1 MKLPIGVSD
10 FQELIEKKYLFV
22 DKTLLLHDIIE
33 DGSKV
38 ILITR
43 PRRFG
48 KTLNLSM
55 LYYFLQSNTQVAS
68 NIFENLLIAK
78 EQAFCQAHQN
88 QYPVIFLTFKDIK
101 QATFESSYENIT
113 LLISKLYREHRYL
126 LNDDCLYE
134 DEKSNF
140 MKIIKKEA
148 SRAELENSL
157 ITLAEYLQRKFQ
169 KNAMIL
175 IDEYDTPI
183 QEAYMKGY
191 YPEMI
196 ALMRGILGPAL
207 KDNDYLDKA
216 VITGITRVS
225 QESMFSGLN
234 NIAVYSLLKEKFG
247 QYFGFTEEEVVVLV
261 QNSSQDLSL
270 EGIKEWYNGYQIGKH
285 VLYNPWSILNCLDN
299 KGLLEPYWVNTST
312 NDLINKLLGQANI
325 SVKRRFE
332 SLLQGKT
339 IKQSLAP
346 NLIFPDIEKQ
356 PAALWS
362 LLLHAGYL
370 KVLSSRVGEGELIAE
385 IAIPNQE
392 IRFLYVQI
400 VKNWFSGDAGLEAYD
415 KFIRSLMDSDIA
427 KFKHYIASY
436 LIQTGSYFNFNTS
449 TSEQIFHVFVLGL
462 VVGLREHYTIH
473 SDQEAG
479 LGRFDVIFMPK
490 DKKHQGILLEFKV
503 ARDEAEL
510 LDKAKEA
517 LHQIKDK
524 EYLQAFKQHQVTKVL
539 AIGMA
544 FYGKQLELVSEDI
557 EI

>member
-55 LYYFLQSNTQVAS
+55 LYYFLQSNTPVTS
-68 NIFENLLIAK
+68 NIFENLLISK
-78 EQAFCQAHQN
+78 DKAFCQRHQN

-101 QATFESSYENIT
+101 QSTFESSYENIT

-196 ALMRGILGPAL
+196 ALMRGMLGPAL
-207 KDNDYLDKA
+207 KDSKYLDKA

-234 NIAVYSLLKEKFG
+234 NIEVYSMLREDYG
-247 QYFGFTEEEVVVLV
+247 QYFGFTEEEVIELIKH
-261 QNSSQDLSL
+261 SSQDLSL
-270 EGIKEWYNGYQIGKH
+270 DGIKEWYNGYQLGKH
-285 VLYNPWSILNCLDN
+285 VLYNPWSILNCL
-299 KGLLEPYWVNTST
+299 KQRGLLEPYWVHTST
-312 NDLINKLLGQANI
+312 NDLINKLLGHANI
-325 SVKRRFE
+325 SVKHQFE

-339 IKQSLAP
+339 IKQSLAA

-370 KVLSSRVGEGELIAE
+370 KVLSSQVNDLELIAQ
-385 IAIPNQE
+385 IAIPNKE
-392 IRFLYVQI
+392 IRSVYNQI
-400 VKNWFSGDAGLEAYD
+400 VKNWFSGDAGLEVYD
-415 KFIRSLMDSDIA
+415 KFIKSLIEGDVA

-436 LIQTGSYFNFNTS
+436 LIQSGSYFNFNTS

-462 VVGLREHYTIH
+462 VVGLREHYVIN
-473 SDQEAG
+473 SDQESG

-503 ARDEAEL
+503 AGTEAEL
-510 LDKAKEA
+510 LDKAQEA
-517 LHQIKDK
+517 LGQIKDRQ
-524 EYLQAFKQHQVTKVL
+524 YLQAFKQHEVTKVL

-544 FYGKQLELVSEDI
+544 FYGKQLELVSEDMAI
-557 EI
+557 